1 MQIHGMRQRYNC
13 LQHQSVA
20 ACTKG
25 VSLPDNFLLRSL
37 DERELPLHF
46 NFFFTPLQP
55 LFHIF
60 LNHALS
66 KAVLGNFPEI
76 INIWVCSSLPLNY
89 SGF

>member
-37 DERELPLHF
+37 DERELPLQ
-46 NFFFTPLQP
+46 L

-66 KAVLGNFPEI
+66 KAFLGNFPEI